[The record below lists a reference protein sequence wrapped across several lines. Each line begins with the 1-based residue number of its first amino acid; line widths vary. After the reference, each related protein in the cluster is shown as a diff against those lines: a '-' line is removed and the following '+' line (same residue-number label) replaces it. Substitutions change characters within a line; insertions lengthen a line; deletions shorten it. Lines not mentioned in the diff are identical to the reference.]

1 MEFKMAW
8 TVTESYREYNN
19 GNKVISLAMT
29 SDTGASAYAV
39 DTYLKNIKGMFLH
52 SVKFIPGTGGDAPS
66 GTYDCDFEDVNAT
79 HILDTDA
86 NSATVP
92 GYVDGTVTLNFSP
105 MIEDYLKV
113 VAATLGNGNKTTVKM
128 MFTNT
133 PIHIAT

>member
-1 MEFKMAW
+1 MAW

-19 GNKVISLAMT
+19 GNKVITLAMT
-29 SDTGASAYAV
+29 SDANASAYAV

-52 SVKFIPGTGGDAPS
+52 SVKFIPGTGDDEPS
-66 GTYDCDFEDVNAT
+66 GTYNCDFEDVGGT

-92 GYVDGTVTLNFSP
+92 GYVDGTATLNFSP

-113 VAATLGNGNKTTVKM
+113 VAATLGTGNTTQIKM